1 MVLQSMKT
9 IKMEMRIALLFHLC
23 VCLIIIIHDVLVYKL
38 NDAQI
43 IYKFLVKAFCFLLC
57 FFFFFFFG
65 WFFFSSSVDM
75 VIDLTLPNNVYIVCE
90 ISFGRL

>member
-23 VCLIIIIHDVLVYKL
+23 VCLIIIIHDMLVYKL

-57 FFFFFFFG
+57 FFFFWVVLFFFFCG
-65 WFFFSSSVDM
+65 HG
-75 VIDLTLPNNVYIVCE
+75 N
-90 ISFGRL
+90 